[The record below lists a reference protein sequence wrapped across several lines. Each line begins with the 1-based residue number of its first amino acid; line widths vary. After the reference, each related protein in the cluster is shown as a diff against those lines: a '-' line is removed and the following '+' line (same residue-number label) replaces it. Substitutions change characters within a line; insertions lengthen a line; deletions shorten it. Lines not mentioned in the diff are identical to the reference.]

1 MAVYKQQNGKT
12 WSMRF
17 SYKGE
22 RFDQS
27 TGFTN
32 KRAAED
38 YERAF
43 RTKLINGEV
52 GIKSKK
58 DVPNFKTMVAEFL
71 EWSESRQEANTA
83 KRYAV
88 ATKALIR
95 HFGDQRVDRITVT
108 DVENFMTKRSK
119 EFCAP
124 RGVKPK
130 SNNVPQRKIEKQI
143 ISKST
148 VNKELACL
156 KKMFSRLVAADTL
169 SFNPVKQI
177 EFFEEENEAGRVIN
191 HDEER
196 LYLMAASQPL
206 QDYVTVLVETGLR
219 PDELLRLTVQDI
231 ITDGDHRCLMVRKGK
246 TKAATRTVPLS
257 QRAARVLS
265 GRIANAKGRY
275 IFAGGRGGNDLDAPV
290 RKFNN
295 AHYGTLKRCKID
307 AENRS
312 GTSGTCTLYSFR
324 HTFATRFL
332 ESEGD
337 LLTLAALLGHSS
349 LRMVMRY
356 AHPSDTHKFDAI
368 KRMEEKRIGKAAAKA
383 A

>member
-1 MAVYKQQNGKT
+1 MAVYKQKNGKA

-27 TGFTN
+27 TGFSN

-52 GIKSKK
+52 GIKTKK
-58 DVPNFKTMVAEFL
+58 NVPNFKAAVAEFL
-71 EWSESRQEANTA
+71 EWSESRQAPNTNR
-83 KRYAV
+83 RYAV
-88 ATKALIR
+88 ATHALIR
-95 HFGDQRVDRITVT
+95 YFGDQRVDRITVT
-108 DVENFMTKRSK
+108 DVETFMTKRSQ

-130 SNNVPQRKIEKQI
+130 SNNAPQRKIEKQI

-177 EFFEEENEAGRVIN
+177 EFFEEDNEAGRVIN

-231 ITDGDHRCLMVRKGK
+231 ITDGDHPCLMVRKGK

-257 QRAARVLS
+257 ERACHILS
-265 GRIANAKGRY
+265 QRIAKAEGCY
-275 IFAGGRGGNDLDAPV
+275 IFAGGRGGNLDKPAL
-290 RKFNN
+290 KFNN
-295 AHYGTLKRCKID
+295 AHYGTLKRSKID
-307 AENRS
+307 GENRS
-312 GTSGTCTLYSFR
+312 GTSGTCQLYSFR

-368 KRMEEKRIGKAAAKA
+368 KRMEEKRIGKATAKA

>member
-1 MAVYKQQNGKT
+1 MAVYKQKNGKA

-27 TGFTN
+27 TGFAN

-52 GIKSKK
+52 GIKTKK
-58 DVPNFKTMVAEFL
+58 DVPNFKAAVADFL
-71 EWSESRQEANTA
+71 EWSESRQAETTF
-83 KRYAV
+83 KRYAG
-88 ATKALIR
+88 ATKALIS

-124 RGVKPK
+124 RGIKPK
-130 SNNVPQRKIEKQI
+130 SGNAPKRNIEKQI

-156 KKMFSRLVAADTL
+156 KKMFSRLVAAETL

-177 EFFEEENEAGRVIN
+177 EFFEEDNEAGRVIN
-191 HDEER
+191 YEEER

-219 PDELLRLTVQDI
+219 PDELCRVTLQDVFI
-231 ITDGDHRCLMVRKGK
+231 GGDRPCLMVRKGK

-257 QRAARVLS
+257 ERAARVLS
-265 GRIANAKGRY
+265 QRIEGAKGKY
-275 IFAGGRGGNDLDAPV
+275 LFAGGRGGKNLDAPV
-290 RKFNN
+290 LKFNN
-295 AHYGTLKRCKID
+295 AHYGTLNRCKID
-307 AENRS
+307 AKNRS
-312 GTSGTCTLYSFR
+312 GTSGTCKLYSFR

-356 AHPSDTHKFDAI
+356 AHPSETHKFDAI
-368 KRMEEKRIGKAAAKA
+368 KRMEEKRNNAARIA

>member
-1 MAVYKQQNGKT
+1 MAVYKQKNGKA

-27 TGFTN
+27 TGFAN

-52 GIKSKK
+52 GIKTKK
-58 DVPNFKTMVAEFL
+58 DVPNFKAAVAEFL
-71 EWSESRQEANTA
+71 EWSKSRQAPTTY
-83 KRYAV
+83 KRYSG
-88 ATKALIR
+88 ATAALFR
-95 HFGDQRVDRITVT
+95 YFGDQRVDRITVT
-108 DVENFMTKRSK
+108 DVENFMTKRSQ
-119 EFCAP
+119 EFCAA

-130 SNNVPQRKIEKQI
+130 SGNPKRKIEKQK
-143 ISKST
+143 ISNST
-148 VNKELACL
+148 VNKERATLM
-156 KKMFSRLVAADTL
+156 KIYSRLVAADTI
-169 SFNPVKQI
+169 SFNPVKQV
-177 EFFEEENEAGRVIN
+177 EFFEEDNEAGRVIN
-191 HDEER
+191 YEEER

-206 QDYVTVLVETGLR
+206 HDYVTVLVETGLR
-219 PDELLRLTVQDI
+219 PDELCRLTVQDVVI
-231 ITDGDHRCLMVRKGK
+231 SADRPYLMIRKGK

-257 QRAARVLS
+257 ERACRVLS
-265 GRIANAKGRY
+265 QRIANATTRY
-275 IFAGGRGGNDLDAPV
+275 IFAGGRGGNLDKPAV
-290 RKFNN
+290 KFNN
-295 AHYGTLKRCKID
+295 AHYGTLDRCKID
-307 AENRS
+307 SENRS
-312 GTSGTCTLYSFR
+312 GTSGTCQLYSFR

-356 AHPSDTHKFDAI
+356 AHPSDNHKFEAI
-368 KRMEEKRIGKAAAKA
+368 KRMEEKRNNAARIA

>member
-1 MAVYKQQNGKT
+1 MAVYKQKNGKA

-27 TGFTN
+27 TGFAN

-52 GIKSKK
+52 GIKTKK
-58 DVPNFKTMVAEFL
+58 NVPNFKAAIAEFL
-71 EWSESRQEANTA
+71 EWSKSRQEPNTA
-83 KRYAV
+83 KRYEV

-95 HFGDQRVDRITVT
+95 YFGDQRVDRFTVT
-108 DVENFMTKRSK
+108 DVENFMTKRSQ

-124 RGVKPK
+124 RGIKPK
-130 SNNVPQRKIEKQI
+130 SDTPKRKIEKQK
-143 ISKST
+143 ISNST
-148 VNKELACL
+148 VNKELATL
-156 KKMFSRLVAADTL
+156 KKIFSRLVAADTL

-177 EFFEEENEAGRVIN
+177 EFFEEDNEAGRVIN

-196 LYLMAASQPL
+196 LYIMAASQPL

-219 PDELLRLTVQDI
+219 PDELLRLTVQDV
-231 ITDGDHRCLMVRKGK
+231 ITGGDRPCLMIRKGK

-257 QRAARVLS
+257 ERACRILS
-265 GRIANAKGRY
+265 QRIAKAEGRY
-275 IFAGGRGGNDLDAPV
+275 IFAGGRGGNLDKPAL
-290 RKFNN
+290 KFNN
-295 AHYGTLKRCKID
+295 AHYGTLKRSKID
-307 AENRS
+307 GENRS
-312 GTSGTCTLYSFR
+312 GTSGTCQLYSFR

-356 AHPSDTHKFDAI
+356 AHPSDNHKFDAI
-368 KRMEEKRIGKAAAKA
+368 KRMEEKRIGKAAAIA